1 MRNDKQ
7 HYQDGLF
14 IYDISTFNER
24 VVREAVLNAASH
36 RNYQL
41 GGSVFVRQYR
51 DRLVIESPGGF
62 PNGISL
68 DNILDRQVPRNRR
81 IAEILS
87 LCGLVERSGQGM
99 NLIYELSIKEAKQL
113 PDFSGTDADFV
124 SITLHGLIIDT
135 KMLSLIN

>member
-1 MRNDKQ
+1 M
-7 HYQDGLF
+7 
-14 IYDISTFNER
+14 S
-24 VVREAVLNAASH
+24 
-36 RNYQL
+36 
-41 GGSVFVRQYR
+41 GSVFIRQYR
-51 DRLVIESPGGF
+51 DRLLVESPGGF

-113 PDFSGTDADFV
+113 PDFAGTDADFV
-124 SITLHGLIIDT
+124 SITLHGLGIDT
-135 KMLSLIN
+135 KNAFADQPNR